1 MERRCAAR
9 EGGAAISCI
18 DFPGPLSVSGSGL
31 LKFLESQ
38 RACVSALPSVS
49 SPKIGGLEK
58 IFGPFR
64 QIANPHFRASDE
76 HQLITSWASVWMGK
90 KDRRCGRPNRNHL
103 RPGALDAS
111 PFRRRATPGG
121 QKRVRRTMSKITN
134 TKPAA
139 AVPSRASKVSRKAL
153 AKSGEAQVVKRPERK
168 SEERRVGKECVS
180 TCRSRW
186 SPYH

>member
-76 HQLITSWASVWMGK
+76 HQQI
-90 KDRRCGRPNRNHL
+90 GRAHVR
-103 RPGALDAS
+103 
-111 PFRRRATPGG
+111 TP
-121 QKRVRRTMSKITN
+121 VTN
-134 TKPAA
+134 AHH
-139 AVPSRASKVSRKAL
+139 
-153 AKSGEAQVVKRPERK
+153 
-168 SEERRVGKECVS
+168 ECPPLPK
-180 TCRSRW
+180 T
-186 SPYH
+186 

>member
-90 KDRRCGRPNRNHL
+90 KDRRCG
-103 RPGALDAS
+103 D
-111 PFRRRATPGG
+111 
-121 QKRVRRTMSKITN
+121 
-134 TKPAA
+134 
-139 AVPSRASKVSRKAL
+139 
-153 AKSGEAQVVKRPERK
+153 RK
-168 SEERRVGKECVS
+168 STRLNS
-180 TCRSRW
+180 S
-186 SPYH
+186 H

>member
-49 SPKIGGLEK
+49 SPKIGGLEQ

-64 QIANPHFRASDE
+64 QIANPHFRERDE
-76 HQLITSWASVWMGK
+76 HQPITSWASVGVGT
-90 KDRRCGRPNRNHL
+90 KDRRGSRRN
-103 RPGALDAS
+103 
-111 PFRRRATPGG
+111 
-121 QKRVRRTMSKITN
+121 
-134 TKPAA
+134 
-139 AVPSRASKVSRKAL
+139 
-153 AKSGEAQVVKRPERK
+153 VV
-168 SEERRVGKECVS
+168 
-180 TCRSRW
+180 
-186 SPYH
+186 